1 MAVLQT
7 AAFPFRHCTVRIENG
22 LWRIEDGRQRP
33 FGGLKT
39 AVNDLSFGRLK
50 TAVNGLSFGRLKTAV
65 NGLSVAVVEGART
78 PDLRVQSATLFQ
90 LSYTTSNGQAG
101 RSRSCGLKL
110 PELALFQL
118 SYSL

>member
-39 AVNDLSFGRLK
+39 AVND
-50 TAVNGLSFGRLKTAV
+50 LSFGRLKTAV